1 MTDTAAVQFEQ
12 PHALG
17 PAGDRLRE
25 RIGDVMFRAWF
36 RDAWIESNTG
46 ATVRVAIAG
55 RFARDWIA
63 NHYGDALLDCFRRE
77 SPSCERVEIVVRPA
91 RATA

>member
-1 MTDTAAVQFEQ
+1 MTDATAAQLEQ
-12 PHALG
+12 QHALG

-25 RIGDVMFRAWF
+25 RVGEVQFAVWF
-36 RDAWIESNTG
+36 RDAWIEADTG

-77 SPSCERVEIVVRPA
+77 KPGCERVEVVVRPR
-91 RATA
+91 RAAA